1 MAAADY
7 YEYKKGLM
15 PAVRESYDALAE
27 DYDIIVIEGAGSP
40 AEINLRENDLVNM
53 GLAEELDAPVL
64 LAGDIDRGGVFAQL
78 YGTAALLTESERA
91 RLEGFVINKFRGD
104 VEILKPGLK
113 QLEEITHRPVAGVLP
128 YLS

>member
-1 MAAADY
+1 MAAAEY
-7 YEYKKGLM
+7 YEYKKQLM

-64 LAGDIDRGGVFAQL
+64 LAGDIDRGGVDWTSRQRRP
-78 YGTAALLTESERA
+78 YVRYPRWSLLR
-91 RLEGFVINKFRGD
+91 
-104 VEILKPGLK
+104 
-113 QLEEITHRPVAGVLP
+113 
-128 YLS
+128 